1 MKSFLQAG
9 LIKKNVMITNP
20 ELKEEFQSSKKDN
33 NFIVSSCPNSPRLS
47 DTQSNLSLN
56 TSSPT
61 STNPSVESFNSFNDS
76 SLNETNKSIIII
88 KKNFNYCDLNENK
101 NNERNKNNDQKN
113 KNIFLGNKRKIQ
125 FNVKKIDKKSPIFI
139 TSNENSKFDLS
150 NFALNNS
157 NMNKNS
163 LNIPNVDTTESTLL
177 SKETE
182 KKPLPKKV
190 KPHLFNTINYD
201 FFENLI
207 NKNINEGRWSSDEH
221 IRFLR
226 AYINFGKKYKLSQKY
241 IGSRNSMQIRSHAQ
255 KFFLKLKNL
264 KNEQFD
270 FTTDNIKNLLD
281 VFELIKANNKTNIDN
296 KEYIVNTLIE
306 LCKNTPKNELN
317 SSKGDIRIII
327 DKKEGENAF
336 NDLLFNKENS
346 LKTDI
351 FNETFN
357 NKFNIESESSI
368 FEDEEINND
377 NDMIILNIDRNENE
391 NIKQNELDI
400 DRSYEQNR
408 KNLNR
413 NNDFGV
419 NEQKYCNKDINININ
434 YDQNLKFDNDYIFVS
449 GDSDIFSKEEIPAKE
464 NDFMIVKNSQSP
476 YLKFICNYF
485 S

>member
-9 LIKKNVMITNP
+9 LIKKNVMITNT

-61 STNPSVESFNSFNDS
+61 STNSSLKSFNSSNDS
-76 SLNETNKSIIII
+76 SLNETKKSIIII
-88 KKNFNYCDLNENK
+88 NKNFNYYCDLNENK

-139 TSNENSKFDLS
+139 TSSENSKFDLS

-264 KNEQFD
+264 KNERFD
-270 FTTDNIKNLLD
+270 FTADNIKNLLD

-306 LCKNTPKNELN
+306 LCKNTQKNDLN

-336 NDLLFNKENS
+336 NDLSFNKENS

-377 NDMIILNIDRNENE
+377 NDMIIQNIDRNENE
-391 NIKQNELDI
+391 NIKQNKL
-400 DRSYEQNR
+400 
-408 KNLNR
+408 
-413 NNDFGV
+413 DFGV
-419 NEQKYCNKDINININ
+419 NEQKYCNKDVNININ
-434 YDQNLKFDNDYIFVS
+434 YNQNLKFDNDYIFVS

-464 NDFMIVKNSQSP
+464 NDFMIVKNGQSP

>member
-1 MKSFLQAG
+1 
-9 LIKKNVMITNP
+9 
-20 ELKEEFQSSKKDN
+20 
-33 NFIVSSCPNSPRLS
+33 
-47 DTQSNLSLN
+47 
-56 TSSPT
+56 
-61 STNPSVESFNSFNDS
+61 
-76 SLNETNKSIIII
+76 
-88 KKNFNYCDLNENK
+88 
-101 NNERNKNNDQKN
+101 
-113 KNIFLGNKRKIQ
+113 
-125 FNVKKIDKKSPIFI
+125 VKKINKKSPIFI
-139 TSNENSKFDLS
+139 TNNENSKFDLS

-163 LNIPNVDTTESTLL
+163 LNIPNVDTTKSTLL

-255 KFFLKLKNL
+255 KFFFKLKNL
-264 KNEQFD
+264 KNERFD
-270 FTTDNIKNLLD
+270 FTDDNIKNLLD

-408 KNLNR
+408 ENLKPNKY
-413 NNDFGV
+413 FGV
-419 NEQKYCNKDINININ
+419 NEQKYCNKDVNININ
-434 YDQNLKFDNDYIFVS
+434 YNQNLKFDNDYIFVS

-464 NDFMIVKNSQSP
+464 NDFMIVKNNQSP
-476 YLKFICNYF
+476 YLKFISNYF

>member
-9 LIKKNVMITNP
+9 LIKKNVMITNT

-61 STNPSVESFNSFNDS
+61 ITNPSVESFNSFNDS

-264 KNEQFD
+264 KNERFD
-270 FTTDNIKNLLD
+270 FTADNIKNLLD

-306 LCKNTPKNELN
+306 LCKNTQKNDLN

-336 NDLLFNKENS
+336 NDLSFNKENS

-377 NDMIILNIDRNENE
+377 NDMIIQNIDRNENE
-391 NIKQNELDI
+391 NIKQNKL
-400 DRSYEQNR
+400 
-408 KNLNR
+408 
-413 NNDFGV
+413 DFGV
-419 NEQKYCNKDINININ
+419 NEQKYCNKDVNININ
-434 YDQNLKFDNDYIFVS
+434 YNQNLKFDNDYIFVS

-464 NDFMIVKNSQSP
+464 NDFMIVKNGQSP

>member
-1 MKSFLQAG
+1 
-9 LIKKNVMITNP
+9 MITNP

-101 NNERNKNNDQKN
+101 NNERNKNDDQKN

-157 NMNKNS
+157 NINKNS
-163 LNIPNVDTTESTLL
+163 LNFPNVDTTESTLL

-182 KKPLPKKV
+182 KKELLEKPLPKKV

-270 FTTDNIKNLLD
+270 FTADNIFASNL
-281 VFELIKANNKTNIDN
+281 A
-296 KEYIVNTLIE
+296 
-306 LCKNTPKNELN
+306 
-317 SSKGDIRIII
+317 S
-327 DKKEGENAF
+327 
-336 NDLLFNKENS
+336 
-346 LKTDI
+346 
-351 FNETFN
+351 
-357 NKFNIESESSI
+357 
-368 FEDEEINND
+368 
-377 NDMIILNIDRNENE
+377 
-391 NIKQNELDI
+391 
-400 DRSYEQNR
+400 
-408 KNLNR
+408 
-413 NNDFGV
+413 
-419 NEQKYCNKDINININ
+419 
-434 YDQNLKFDNDYIFVS
+434 
-449 GDSDIFSKEEIPAKE
+449 
-464 NDFMIVKNSQSP
+464 
-476 YLKFICNYF
+476 FICFCVKPNNGICLIT
-485 S
+485 

>member
-61 STNPSVESFNSFNDS
+61 STNSSLKSFNSSNDS
-76 SLNETNKSIIII
+76 SLNETKKSIIII
-88 KKNFNYCDLNENK
+88 NKNF
-101 NNERNKNNDQKN
+101 KNNDQKN

-182 KKPLPKKV
+182 KKQLPKKV

-270 FTTDNIKNLLD
+270 FTADNIKNLLD

-306 LCKNTPKNELN
+306 LCKNTQKNDLN

-408 KNLNR
+408 ENLKP

-419 NEQKYCNKDINININ
+419 NEQKYCNKDVNININ
-434 YDQNLKFDNDYIFVS
+434 YNQNLKFDNDYIFVS

-464 NDFMIVKNSQSP
+464 NDFMIVKNGQSP